1 MACTEK
7 GEARSEP
14 VYVQIGRPEPCEAR
28 MMRTCISILRGIN
41 VGGHRKISMEQLR
54 ECYESLGFNGVR
66 TYIQSGNVVF
76 EHETADPSEIVDRI
90 RGAIKRS
97 FGLDVQVIIR
107 TKEEMLS
114 VIKSMPFKGLDQ
126 SKVHVTFL
134 SEKPEGF
141 PLKEIDAVRD
151 GAERFSFSG
160 REVYL
165 FCPNG
170 YGRSKLSNQF
180 LEKKT
185 EVYATTRNWRTVNAL
200 SALANG

>member
-1 MACTEK
+1 MT
-7 GEARSEP
+7 
-14 VYVQIGRPEPCEAR
+14 
-28 MMRTCISILRGIN
+28 RTCISILRGIN

-66 TYIQSGNVVF
+66 TYVQSGNVVF
-76 EHETADPSEIVDRI
+76 EHKTADPSEIVDGI

-114 VIKSMPFKGLDQ
+114 VIKNMPFKGLDQ

-134 SEKPEGF
+134 SEKPERF
-141 PLKEIDAVRD
+141 PLKEIDAVKD